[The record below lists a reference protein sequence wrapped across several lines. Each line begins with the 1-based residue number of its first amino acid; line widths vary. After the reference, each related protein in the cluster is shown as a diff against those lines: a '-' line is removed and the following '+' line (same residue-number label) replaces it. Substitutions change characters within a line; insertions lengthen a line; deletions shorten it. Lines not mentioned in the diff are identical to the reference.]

1 MPTVLIRKISAYLAA
16 DILLGVFPTAQEAE
30 QRRDAYFAMRAQTP
44 ASDPWCEQPYKPE
57 GLKMSDLVVSD
68 IQGSRVSS
76 GTVVFVISS
85 YSEGFGQTV
94 RRFIS
99 VHQDKAV
106 ATRQAGRLQE
116 ADSDS
121 YPNYYRV
128 QEATVG
134 QLLPDDP
141 DLQPDWCE

>member
-1 MPTVLIRKISAYLAA
+1 MPTLLIRKISAYLGA
-16 DILLGVFPTAQEAE
+16 DVLLGVFTTTQDAE
-30 QRRDAYFAMRAQTP
+30 QHRNAYFTTRTQTL
-44 ASDPWCEQPYKPE
+44 ASDPWREQPYQPD
-57 GLKMSDLVVSD
+57 GLQMSDLVISD
-68 IQGSRVSS
+68 IQGSRISS

-99 VHQDKAV
+99 VHNEKDV
-106 ATRQAGRLQE
+106 ATRQAAQLE
-116 ADSDS
+116 AADTDCF
-121 YPNYYRV
+121 PNYYRV

-141 DLQPDWCE
+141 DL